1 MRAAL
6 ARGGDRAAVRFIQVF
21 ICWGGGSRRFIDG
34 PQKFNPDALTWM
46 ANELQSAMPG
56 ALLGTDHLIAFLL
69 YHFWLLYPAV
79 ILFSGAELI
88 AVLREHRVKTDK
100 LTVSITSPLSG

>member
-1 MRAAL
+1 
-6 ARGGDRAAVRFIQVF
+6 VRFIQGF
-21 ICWGGGSRRFIDG
+21 ICWGGGSRRFIYG
-34 PQKFNPDALTWM
+34 PEKFNPAAPTWM
-46 ANELQSAMPG
+46 ANELQSAKPG

>member
-1 MRAAL
+1 
-6 ARGGDRAAVRFIQVF
+6 VRFIQGF
-21 ICWGGGSRRFIDG
+21 ICWGGGSSRFIYG
-34 PQKFNPDALTWM
+34 PEKFNPDAPTWM

-56 ALLGTDHLIAFLL
+56 ALLGTDHLIDFLL

-88 AVLREHRVKTDK
+88 AVLRQHRVRTDK
-100 LTVSITSPLSG
+100 LTVSITSPLSD

>member
-1 MRAAL
+1 
-6 ARGGDRAAVRFIQVF
+6 VR
-21 ICWGGGSRRFIDG
+21 CWGRGSRRFIDG

-69 YHFWLLYPAV
+69 YHF
-79 ILFSGAELI
+79 
-88 AVLREHRVKTDK
+88 
-100 LTVSITSPLSG
+100 